1 MSFPSRSGV
10 WTRPVRARRTGS
22 VVWAT
27 RHETALLLVAE
38 MVTRGT
44 RPTGITAV
52 IQWSGT
58 AVVAAVA
65 AVVSYGH
72 MRALLLS
79 YGETALVACLL
90 PLSVDGLLLV
100 ASVALAR
107 PAIPRHGGS
116 AEDHVDPG
124 VHMVP
129 TGPVSLGAEE
139 LGTPVP
145 DRHGDGTDSA
155 HDRHGTGEPVP
166 VLAAAAAHEVVTV
179 PLGAEDGQPGDD
191 RERARA
197 AYRAARAE
205 DVPLTGKQLA
215 ERFGR
220 SESWGRARIRECRV
234 GTGKTSLTG

>member
-179 PLGAEDGQPGDD
+179 PPVPRMCRSPASSLPSGSAGRKAGDGRASENAEQAPGKPRSPGND
-191 RERARA
+191 RRRARGGNA
-197 AYRAARAE
+197 LHANGPA
-205 DVPLTGKQLA
+205 L
-215 ERFGR
+215 
-220 SESWGRARIRECRV
+220 
-234 GTGKTSLTG
+234 